1 MPTSHKIPQ
10 PIEPLMITG
19 MRSNQKSNTAK
30 TTSTKNTTS
39 TINTTSAI
47 NTTNLISSPNAIHRS
62 NHSSHSDPQATG
74 LTQLTQTTE
83 LAKLPQLPQLPQLTE
98 LTELTPRAKR
108 ALAQLTASSPEL
120 QQPEAGI
127 AKTSMSPLPIDWI
140 DPLPKGP
147 GRRKKATLS
156 LTKRRTVRGDSNEEQ
171 EDQEEKEGQAAK
183 RLPWDTD
190 GALNPI
196 SLSARAPVGAVG
208 HRLDTPLVSCIDAG
222 APSPLSAKLGGE
234 SRQAVREVK
243 DVPLGEYLSFEAHD
257 ISVGFK
263 EHFAVIK
270 TADLHAT
277 MLVHEAHLGTHAQY
291 ELRRRVLGL
300 GLGVLRV
307 RPASLEIIKSVHAA
321 QAMVPDLEDTQVES
335 KAWGIINSALSK
347 KASDIHIETRG
358 AYARVY
364 FRIHGERREQPSM
377 SAKSAMDM
385 CNVLYGVHADSDNK
399 GITWDEKTVK
409 DAVIEHHTQ
418 EGQQVQLRLSSAPI
432 HPSGNF
438 HAVIRLLVMDALT
451 CRPIEEMGYSSEQ
464 ADCIEEMLAAAQGA
478 VLLAGPTNSG
488 KSTSLQS
495 FIERIVEH
503 RGRNIKVIT
512 VERPV
517 EYLIPHA
524 CQMGVPD
531 ARRDLMNRHNGSV
544 FTTLVAATLRQ
555 DPDVVMVGEVND
567 TDSAQNIKQLV
578 LSGRKTLSTLH
589 VYDALSV
596 FTRLRELG
604 VPSSVLLM
612 KGFISGVVFQ
622 RLVPQL
628 CSHCSE
634 PLLGAFQAGRVRL
647 GTYERVRACA
657 DLSLHPVRVRG
668 AGCDACDHLSIMG
681 RTVCAEVLLPD
692 ETLLEHLAKGQL
704 AAARAHW
711 QEQRRCRIQGLG
723 VSALSHAIAKMR
735 LGLLDPRDIERS
747 MGPLVLEETARGERS
762 AQPSRGSW

>member
-1 MPTSHKIPQ
+1 MPTSHKISQ
-10 PIEPLMITG
+10 PTEPLMITS
-19 MRSNQKSNTAK
+19 MRSHKKSNPAK
-30 TTSTKNTTS
+30 TTSMTS
-39 TINTTSAI
+39 TKR
-47 NTTNLISSPNAIHRS
+47 LISTPNAVPPS
-62 NHSSHSDPQATG
+62 NRSSHSDPQP
-74 LTQLTQTTE
+74 TQHTQHTQVT
-83 LAKLPQLPQLPQLTE
+83 P
-98 LTELTPRAKR
+98 LTPDTPDTQVTALAPRAQR
-108 ALAQLTASSPEL
+108 ALAQPAGASPDL
-120 QQPEAGI
+120 QQPEEGG
-127 AKTSMSPLPIDWI
+127 AKTPTSPLPIHWI
-140 DPLPKGP
+140 APLPKAQGT
-147 GRRKKATLS
+147 RKKTTLS
-156 LTKRRTVRGDSNEEQ
+156 LSKRRTAPSESHEKQEEQ
-171 EDQEEKEGQAAK
+171 EEHEGKEGKEGKAVK

-190 GALNPI
+190 GALEPLAMI
-196 SLSARAPVGAVG
+196 VPPPGSAVD
-208 HRLDTPLVSCIDAG
+208 HRLDTPAVSCVDAGDQARLASAG
-222 APSPLSAKLGGE
+222 APSPLSVNHDGE
-234 SRQAVREVK
+234 SQQAVREVK

-277 MLVHEAHLGTHAQY
+277 LLVHEAHLGTHAQY
-291 ELRRRVLGL
+291 ELRRRVLAL
-300 GLGVLRV
+300 GIGVLRV
-307 RPASLEIIKSVHAA
+307 RVASLEIIKSVHAA
-321 QAMVPDLEDTQVES
+321 HALVPDLEDTQVES

-418 EGQQVQLRLSSAPI
+418 EGQHVQLRLSSAPI

-438 HAVIRLLVMDALT
+438 HAVIRLLVMHALT
-451 CRPIEEMGYSSEQ
+451 CRPIEEMGYTSEQ
-464 ADCIEEMLAAAQGA
+464 AECIEEMLAAAQGA

-531 ARRDLMNRHNGSV
+531 ARRDLMNRQNGSV

-668 AGCDACDHLSIMG
+668 AGCEACDHLAIIG

-711 QEQRRCRIQGLG
+711 QQQRRCRIQGLG

-747 MGPLVLEETARGERS
+747 MGPMVLEETSRGEQS

>member
-1 MPTSHKIPQ
+1 
-10 PIEPLMITG
+10 
-19 MRSNQKSNTAK
+19 
-30 TTSTKNTTS
+30 
-39 TINTTSAI
+39 
-47 NTTNLISSPNAIHRS
+47 
-62 NHSSHSDPQATG
+62 
-74 LTQLTQTTE
+74 
-83 LAKLPQLPQLPQLTE
+83 
-98 LTELTPRAKR
+98 
-108 ALAQLTASSPEL
+108 
-120 QQPEAGI
+120 
-127 AKTSMSPLPIDWI
+127 
-140 DPLPKGP
+140 
-147 GRRKKATLS
+147 
-156 LTKRRTVRGDSNEEQ
+156 
-171 EDQEEKEGQAAK
+171 
-183 RLPWDTD
+183 
-190 GALNPI
+190 
-196 SLSARAPVGAVG
+196 
-208 HRLDTPLVSCIDAG
+208 
-222 APSPLSAKLGGE
+222 
-234 SRQAVREVK
+234 
-243 DVPLGEYLSFEAHD
+243 
-257 ISVGFK
+257 
-263 EHFAVIK
+263 
-270 TADLHAT
+270 
-277 MLVHEAHLGTHAQY
+277 
-291 ELRRRVLGL
+291 
-300 GLGVLRV
+300 
-307 RPASLEIIKSVHAA
+307 
-321 QAMVPDLEDTQVES
+321 
-335 KAWGIINSALSK
+335 
-347 KASDIHIETRG
+347 
-358 AYARVY
+358 
-364 FRIHGERREQPSM
+364 
-377 SAKSAMDM
+377 
-385 CNVLYGVHADSDNK
+385 
-399 GITWDEKTVK
+399 
-409 DAVIEHHTQ
+409 
-418 EGQQVQLRLSSAPI
+418 
-432 HPSGNF
+432 
-438 HAVIRLLVMDALT
+438 
-451 CRPIEEMGYSSEQ
+451 
-464 ADCIEEMLAAAQGA
+464 

-657 DLSLHPVRVRG
+657 DLSLHHVRVRG